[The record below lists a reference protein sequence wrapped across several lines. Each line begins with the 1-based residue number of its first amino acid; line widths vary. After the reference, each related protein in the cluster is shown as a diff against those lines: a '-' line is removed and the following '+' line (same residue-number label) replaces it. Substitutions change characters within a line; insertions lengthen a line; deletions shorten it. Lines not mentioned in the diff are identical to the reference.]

1 MNEITEGI
9 MKRFGMLFFMLIV
22 LCLVGCSQESEFV
35 NPEESDF
42 LSWTK
47 EYLDADV
54 ALSLGG
60 SVKEYEKAISDIVGE
75 DLLAERIETAN
86 QSAADVEI
94 NGKVYSGEEK
104 LRLVFGR
111 ETKRIEMAIDISPV
125 YDDLNQERDFFKY
138 VIVRHQITLFDE
150 NDDVITERMIP
161 KSNAAYLRKFWF
173 QKLDGRWCL
182 YGIEKMRYFPDENGE
197 YTREEFNGE
206 PIAFT
211 HYKDTEINFMQIE

>member
-1 MNEITEGI
+1 
-9 MKRFGMLFFMLIV
+9 MKRKCLLFVV
-22 LCLVGCSQESEFV
+22 LLVLLSTGCNREAEFI

-54 ALSLGG
+54 ALSAGG

-86 QSAADVEI
+86 QTAADVEI
-94 NGKVYSGEEK
+94 NGKIYSGIEK
-104 LRLVFGR
+104 LRFVFGR

-138 VIVRHQITLFDE
+138 IIVRQQITLFDE

-161 KSNAAYLRKFWF
+161 KSNAKYLRKFWF
-173 QKLDGRWCL
+173 QKLDGRWVL
-182 YGIEKMRYFPDENGE
+182 YSIEKMRFFLDEDGE
-197 YTREEFNGE
+197 YSREEFNGE
-206 PIAFT
+206 SIMFT
-211 HYKDTEINFMQIE
+211 HYKDFEIDLNQ